1 MYAFHYQKAL
11 SLAQAS
17 AALARS
23 GESRLL
29 AGGMTLIP
37 SLKHRLIQVDE
48 LIDIRGIP
56 GLSDIRLEG
65 DALWIGATAT
75 HQQVGRHAQVRSL
88 SAGLADLAGLI
99 GDPQVRA
106 RGTLGGSVANND
118 PAADY
123 PAAVL
128 GLAAT
133 IVTSQREIA
142 ADDFFKGMFATALAQ
157 DEVIQGLRFA
167 KPLQSAYAKF
177 RHPATGYAMAGVFV
191 AQTAPGTWRVAVTGA
206 TDGVCRWP
214 EAEAAAAQGPAA
226 RQAPA
231 DLRFVHD
238 GVLDDIHA
246 PAAYRAHL
254 VGHLYAQAMAQLS

>member
-1 MYAFHYQKAL
+1 MHSFHYQKAL
-11 SLAQAS
+11 SVAQAS

-29 AGGMTLIP
+29 SGGMTLIP

-56 GLSDIRLEG
+56 GLSDIRVEG
-65 DALWIGATAT
+65 DQLWIGAGAT
-75 HQQVGRHAQVRSL
+75 HQQVARNTQVRAF

-128 GLAAT
+128 GLAAS

-142 ADDFFKGMFATALAQ
+142 ADDFFKGMFATALAS

-167 KPLQSAYAKF
+167 RPQKSAYAKF

-191 AQTAPGTWRVAVTGA
+191 AQTAAGWRVAVTGA
-206 TDGVCRWP
+206 TDGVCRWAA
-214 EAEAAAAQGPAA
+214 AEAAAGHSPAA
-226 RQAPA
+226 
-231 DLRFVHD
+231 LRFVHD

-254 VGHLYAQAMAQLS
+254 VGHLYAQALANLS

>member
-1 MYAFHYQKAL
+1 MYSFHYQKAD
-11 SLAQAS
+11 SVGQAS

-56 GLSDIRLEG
+56 GLADIRLEG
-65 DALWIGATAT
+65 DKLWIGAGAT
-75 HQQVGRHAQVRSL
+75 HQQVARHAQVRAFC
-88 SAGLADLAGLI
+88 AGLADLAGLI

-133 IVTSQREIA
+133 IVTSTREIA
-142 ADDFFKGMFATALAQ
+142 ADDFFQGMFATALAH
-157 DEVIQGLRFA
+157 DEMIQGLRFA
-167 KPLQSAYAKF
+167 KPLKSAYAKF

-191 AQTAPGTWRVAVTGA
+191 AQTRKGDWRVAVTGA

-214 EAEAAAAQGPAA
+214 QAEAAAGH
-226 RQAPA
+226 APA

-254 VGHLYAQAMAQLS
+254 VGHLYAQAIANLT